1 MEPLARAIKT
11 LTIAVWCLCAV
22 VAAQVGLYGLSFVRT
37 QRLLKIAQEGPV
49 SHTTTATSGRTPV
62 HTEDDGERFHE
73 LPLEQKVARSTAIVL
88 VSHQKDGE
96 RFKAVVAEILK
107 KNPDTEL
114 YYSVGDEMPSLS
126 YYGKDGE
133 MRGEGQVVFMVGSPA
148 RMRSSY
154 SFEAG
159 RIGGLGDMPLDVLR
173 RMVKDLKQ

>member
-1 MEPLARAIKT
+1 
-11 LTIAVWCLCAV
+11 LCAV

-37 QRLLKIAQEGPV
+37 QRLLKSAQDGFV
-49 SHTTTATSGRTPV
+49 SHTSTTTGRTPV
-62 HTEDDGERFHE
+62 HTEDDGAQFHD
-73 LPLEQKVARSTAIVL
+73 LPPEQKVARSTAIVL
-88 VSHQKDGE
+88 VSYQKDGE
-96 RFKAVVAEILK
+96 KFKAVVAEILK

-114 YYSVGDEMPSLS
+114 YYAVGDEMPTLS

-133 MRGEGQVVFMVGSPA
+133 MQGEGQVVFMQGSPA

-173 RMVKDLKQ
+173 KMVKDLKR